1 MSYTVLARRYRSRD
15 FGELVGQAAIA
26 DTLQRAVERDRV
38 AHAYLFCGTRG
49 VGKTSLAR
57 ILARTLNAVDTLG
70 DAVGV
75 ADAIM
80 RGDDLDV
87 IEIDG
92 ASNRG
97 VEQARELI
105 AAAGLSPARCPYR
118 IYIID
123 EVHMLTSEAFNT
135 LLKTM
140 EEPPMHV
147 KFILCTTE
155 PHKVPATIRS
165 RCQRFDFKPITT
177 GDIAGHL
184 QHVTSEEGVDAQ
196 AGVLERVASLGRGS
210 MRDALGVLERLLASG
225 ESPLTMEQVESTL
238 GLPPADLVLALIDA
252 VLDGDPATALRSAE
266 ILVQQGIALDQVIE
280 SLIENFRGL
289 MLQVTCGPDTDLL
302 DWPKAQR
309 DAMGERAM
317 RGRADMF
324 AHAVAVL
331 EAVARQASL
340 AASSRA
346 IFDAAIV
353 RLALSSALEEDGAP
367 VKKKITK
374 AQPPPKQ
381 RVDRSSDSISG
392 DTQKKTAPRSKQK
405 LPSSTSASPVA
416 AHNGNIAR
424 CWAMAVEAMD
434 SRSLQAAAALLEPIS
449 FEHDTLRLRATGG
462 SSEVL
467 KERLGSMLPAVQ
479 HAFGSSA
486 RVELHKETTE
496 ARPQT
501 NAVGESAEETS
512 RDSAVTMVSEVFDAQ
527 VVQVTNLKEGNDV

>member
-15 FGELVGQAAIA
+15 FGELVGQGTIA

-70 DAVGV
+70 DATGV
-75 ADAIM
+75 AEAIM

-140 EEPPMHV
+140 EEPPSHV

-177 GDIAGHL
+177 VDIAAHL

-196 AGVLERVASLGRGS
+196 PGVLERVASLGRGS

-238 GLPPADLVLALIDA
+238 GLPPAELVLTLIDA

-266 ILVQQGIALDQVIE
+266 TLVQQGIALDQVIE
-280 SLIENFRGL
+280 ALIEGFRGL
-289 MLQVTCGPDTDLL
+289 MLQVTCGADTDLL

-317 RGRADMF
+317 RGRADVF

-367 VKKKITK
+367 AKKKMTK
-374 AQPPPKQ
+374 APASPKRHIERPGASVPAPKPAEQPPSPA
-381 RVDRSSDSISG
+381 SNSPAAANGG
-392 DTQKKTAPRSKQK
+392 DLAHRW
-405 LPSSTSASPVA
+405 A
-416 AHNGNIAR
+416 A
-424 CWAMAVEAMD
+424 AVEAMA
-434 SRSLQAAAALLEPIS
+434 SRPLQAAAALLEPMS
-449 FEHDTLRLRATGG
+449 FEHNTLRVRAAGG
-462 SSEVL
+462 SSDVL
-467 KERLGSMLPAVQ
+467 NERLGSMLSGVQ
-479 HAFGSSA
+479 QAFGSSV
-486 RVELHKETTE
+486 RLELHNE
-496 ARPQT
+496 ANEATPL
-501 NAVGESAEETS
+501 AEAAAGSPEETG
-512 RDSAVTMVSEVFDAQ
+512 RDPAVTMVSEVFDAQ
-527 VVQVTNLKEGNDV
+527 VVQIRNLKEGNDVQGT